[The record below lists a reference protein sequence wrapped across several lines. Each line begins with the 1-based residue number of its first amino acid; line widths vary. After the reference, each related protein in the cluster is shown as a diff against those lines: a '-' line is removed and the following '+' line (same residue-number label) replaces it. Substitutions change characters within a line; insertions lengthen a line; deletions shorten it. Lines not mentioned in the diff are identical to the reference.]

1 VDFNSHIPFFFNNF
15 SSQKNKT
22 VVISKL
28 WYCVFIVN
36 LFSVSLYG
44 QDISLY
50 QQYNGRYDF
59 TFIGNTLNPNENSY
73 MTVAQI
79 NTSSSAVLTLN
90 PNDVIENAFLY
101 WAGCGTGDFEVK
113 LNGQTITPDR
123 TFSHH
128 RTSVNMEL
136 DYFSTFTDITTQ
148 VQTTGNGT
156 YTLSDLDL
164 TSWLPYYF
172 RNRTNFGGWAII
184 IVYKNNALPLNQLNV
199 YDGLQVIPNQILI
212 TLNSLNVIDNQN
224 SKIGFLAWEGDVDI
238 ANGESLFI
246 NNNPISNPPLNPVSN
261 AFNGTNSFTN
271 ASNLYNMDLDVYD
284 LENNIQIGDTSANI
298 RMTSSQDIVMINAIV
313 TKLNSQ
319 LPDAVIAIDRVS
331 TECNSRG
338 VTLHYTVSNFEATA
352 DIPAH
357 IPIAI
362 YLNGTYIQST
372 QTQNLIPIDGSE
384 SGSVFIN
391 IPESVAIPFEIQL
404 VVDGDENQ
412 QGTIAELRE
421 NNNTFSQNILLY
433 TSEPLGTLNE
443 LVSCNEGY
451 SVGTFDFS
459 SYEMQIKQNPTDV
472 VTFYPTAIDL
482 QNETNAITNLS
493 NYVAPATPMS
503 IFVKVDNG
511 NCYNST
517 SFLLKTKKCKPI
529 VYNFISRN
537 NDGTNDTFR
546 IKGLRD
552 VFLNYK
558 LNVYNRWGKLVW
570 TGNNYTP
577 EWDGV
582 ADQGFIVNNKETT
595 NGTYYYSLELNDA
608 DYPTPLYGYL
618 YLSE

>member
-1 VDFNSHIPFFFNNF
+1 MN
-15 SSQKNKT
+15 T
-22 VVISKL
+22 KL

-36 LFSVSLYG
+36 LFSFSSFG

-59 TFIGNTLNPNENSY
+59 TFIGNTLNPNENSF
-73 MTVAQI
+73 MQVAQI
-79 NTSSSAVLTLN
+79 NTSSSAVLSLN
-90 PNDVIENAFLY
+90 PNDVIENAYLY
-101 WAGCGTGDFEVK
+101 WAGCGPGDFEVK
-113 LNGQTITPDR
+113 LNGQTIIPDR
-123 TFSHH
+123 TFSHQ
-128 RTSVNMEL
+128 RTSNGMALE
-136 DYFSTFTDITTQ
+136 YFSTFTDITNQ

-164 TSWLPYYF
+164 TPWVPYYF
-172 RNRTNFGGWAII
+172 QNRTNFGGWAII
-184 IVYKNNALPLNQLNV
+184 VIYKNNALPLNQLNV
-199 YDGLQVIPNQILI
+199 YDGFQVIPNQILI

-331 TECNSRG
+331 TECNSRA

-384 SGSVFIN
+384 SGAVLIN
-391 IPESVAIPFEIQL
+391 LPEGVTSPFEIQL
-404 VVDGDENQ
+404 VVDEDENHH
-412 QGTIAELRE
+412 GTIAELRE

-472 VTFYPTAIDL
+472 VTFYPSAIDL

-493 NYVAPATPMS
+493 NYVAPATPME

-511 NCYNST
+511 NCFNIT

-537 NDGTNDTFR
+537 NDGINDTFR

-582 ADQGFIVNNKETT
+582 ADQGFIVNNQETT

-608 DYPTPLYGYL
+608 EYPTPLYGYL

>member
-1 VDFNSHIPFFFNNF
+1 MN
-15 SSQKNKT
+15 T
-22 VVISKL
+22 KL

-36 LFSVSLYG
+36 LFSFSSFG

-59 TFIGNTLNPNENSY
+59 TFIGNTLNPNENSF
-73 MTVAQI
+73 MQVAQI
-79 NTSSSAVLTLN
+79 NTSSSAVLALN
-90 PNDVIENAFLY
+90 PNDVIENAYLY
-101 WAGCGTGDFEVK
+101 WAGCGPGDFEVK
-113 LNGQTITPDR
+113 LNGQTIIPDR
-123 TFSHH
+123 TFSHQ
-128 RTSVNMEL
+128 RTSNGMALE
-136 DYFSTFTDITTQ
+136 YFSTFTDITNQ

-164 TSWLPYYF
+164 TPWVPYYF
-172 RNRTNFGGWAII
+172 QNRTNFGGWAII
-184 IVYKNNALPLNQLNV
+184 VIYKNNALPLNQLNV
-199 YDGLQVIPNQILI
+199 YDGFQVIPNQILI

-331 TECNSRG
+331 TECNSRA

-384 SGSVFIN
+384 SGAVFIN
-391 IPESVAIPFEIQL
+391 LPEGVTSPFEIQL
-404 VVDGDENQ
+404 VVDEDENHH
-412 QGTIAELRE
+412 GTIAELRE
-421 NNNTFSQNILLY
+421 NNNTFFQNILLY
-433 TSEPLGTLNE
+433 TSEPLGSLSE

-472 VTFYPTAIDL
+472 VTFYPSAIDL
-482 QNETNAITNLS
+482 QNETNAITNPS
-493 NYVAPATPMS
+493 NYVAPATPME

-511 NCYNST
+511 NCFNIT

-537 NDGTNDTFR
+537 NDGINDTFR

-582 ADQGFIVNNKETT
+582 ADQGFIVNNQETT

>member
-1 VDFNSHIPFFFNNF
+1 V
-15 SSQKNKT
+15 
-22 VVISKL
+22 
-28 WYCVFIVN
+28 
-36 LFSVSLYG
+36 YG

-59 TFIGNTLNPNENSY
+59 TFIGNTLNPNENSF
-73 MTVAQI
+73 MQVAQI
-79 NTSSSAVLTLN
+79 NTSSSAVLALN
-90 PNDVIENAFLY
+90 PNDVIENAYLY
-101 WAGCGTGDFEVK
+101 WAGCGPGDFEVK
-113 LNGQTITPDR
+113 LNGQTIIPDR
-123 TFSHH
+123 TFSHQ
-128 RTSVNMEL
+128 RTMNGMALE
-136 DYFSTFTDITTQ
+136 YFSTFTDITNQ

-164 TSWLPYYF
+164 TPWVPYYF
-172 RNRTNFGGWAII
+172 QNRTNFGGWAII

-246 NNNPISNPPLNPVSN
+246 NNNPISNPPLNPVAN

-331 TECNSRG
+331 TECNSRA

-352 DIPAH
+352 EIPAN

-391 IPESVAIPFEIQL
+391 LPEGVTSPFEIQL
-404 VVDGDENQ
+404 VIDQDENQ

-433 TSEPLGTLNE
+433 TSEPLGTLSE
-443 LVSCNEGY
+443 LISCNEGY

-493 NYVAPATPMS
+493 NYVAAATPME

-511 NCYNST
+511 NCFNVT

-529 VYNFISRN
+529 VYNFVSMN
-537 NDGTNDTFR
+537 NDGVNDTFR

-570 TGNNYTP
+570 TGNNSTP

>member
-1 VDFNSHIPFFFNNF
+1 M
-15 SSQKNKT
+15 
-22 VVISKL
+22 ISKL
-28 WYCVFIVN
+28 LYCFFIAI
-36 LFSVSLYG
+36 LFSSSLYG

-59 TFIGNTLNPNENSY
+59 TFIGNTLNPNENSF
-73 MTVAQI
+73 MQVAQI
-79 NTSSSAVLTLN
+79 NTSSSAVLALN

-113 LNGQTITPDR
+113 LNGQTIIPDR
-123 TFSHH
+123 TFSHQ
-128 RTSVNMEL
+128 RTMNGMALE
-136 DYFSTFTDITTQ
+136 YFSTFTDITNQ

-164 TSWLPYYF
+164 MPWVPYYF
-172 RNRTNFGGWAII
+172 QNRTNFGGWAII
-184 IVYKNNALPLNQLNV
+184 IIYKNNALPLNQLNV
-199 YDGLQVIPNQILI
+199 YDGLQVVPNQILI

-238 ANGESLFI
+238 ANGESIFI
-246 NNNPISNPPLNPVSN
+246 NNNPISNPPLNPVAN

-271 ASNLYNMDLDVYD
+271 ASNLNNMDLDVYD
-284 LENNIQIGDTSANI
+284 LENNIQIGDTSATI

-319 LPDAVIAIDRVS
+319 LPDAIIAIDRVS
-331 TECNSRG
+331 TECNSRA

-352 DIPAH
+352 DIPANT
-357 IPIAI
+357 PIAI
-362 YLNGTYIQST
+362 YLNGTYLQST

-391 IPESVAIPFEIQL
+391 LPEGVTSPFEIQL
-404 VVDGDENQ
+404 VVDDNGNQ
-412 QGTIAELRE
+412 HGTLVELRE

-482 QNETNAITNLS
+482 QNETNAITDLN

-503 IFVKVDNG
+503 IFVKVDN
-511 NCYNST
+511 
-517 SFLLKTKKCKPI
+517 
-529 VYNFISRN
+529 
-537 NDGTNDTFR
+537 
-546 IKGLRD
+546 
-552 VFLNYK
+552 
-558 LNVYNRWGKLVW
+558 
-570 TGNNYTP
+570 
-577 EWDGV
+577 
-582 ADQGFIVNNKETT
+582 
-595 NGTYYYSLELNDA
+595 
-608 DYPTPLYGYL
+608 
-618 YLSE
+618 

>member
-1 VDFNSHIPFFFNNF
+1 MI
-15 SSQKNKT
+15 T
-22 VVISKL
+22 KL
-28 WYCVFIVN
+28 RYCVFIVY
-36 LFSVSLYG
+36 LFSFSAYG

-59 TFIGNTLNPNENSY
+59 TFIGNTLNPNENSF
-73 MTVAQI
+73 MSVAQI

-90 PNDVIENAFLY
+90 PDDVIENAYLY

-123 TFSHH
+123 TFSHQ
-128 RTSVNMEL
+128 RTSNGMDLE
-136 DYFSTFTDITTQ
+136 YFSTFTDITNQ

-164 TSWLPYYF
+164 TPWVPYYF
-172 RNRTNFGGWAII
+172 QNRTNFGGWAII
-184 IVYKNNALPLNQLNV
+184 IVYKNNGLPLNQLNV

-319 LPDAVIAIDRVS
+319 LPDAVIVIDRVS
-331 TECNSRG
+331 TECNSRA
-338 VTLHYTVSNFEATA
+338 VTLHYKVSNFEATA

-391 IPESVAIPFEIQL
+391 LPEGVMSPFEIQL
-404 VVDGDENQ
+404 VVDEDENQ

-433 TSEPLGTLNE
+433 SSEPLGTLKE

-459 SYEMQIKQNPTDV
+459 SYEIQIKQNPSDV
-472 VTFYPTAIDL
+472 VTFYPTALDL
-482 QNETNAITNLS
+482 QNETNAISNLS
-493 NYVAPATPMS
+493 NYVAPATPKE

-511 NCYNST
+511 SCFNST

-529 VYNFISRN
+529 VYNFVSMN
-537 NDGTNDTFR
+537 NDGVNDTFR

-570 TGNNYTP
+570 TGNNYSP

-582 ADQGFIVNNKETT
+582 ADQGFIINNKETT
-595 NGTYYYSLELNDA
+595 NGTYYYSLELNDV

>member
-1 VDFNSHIPFFFNNF
+1 M
-15 SSQKNKT
+15 Q
-22 VVISKL
+22 
-28 WYCVFIVN
+28 
-36 LFSVSLYG
+36 
-44 QDISLY
+44 
-50 QQYNGRYDF
+50 
-59 TFIGNTLNPNENSY
+59 
-73 MTVAQI
+73 VAQI
-79 NTSSSAVLTLN
+79 NTSSSAVLSLN
-90 PNDVIENAFLY
+90 PNDVIENAYLY
-101 WAGCGTGDFEVK
+101 WAGCGPGDFEVK

-123 TFSHH
+123 TFIHQ
-128 RTSVNMEL
+128 RTSNGMALE
-136 DYFSTFTDITTQ
+136 YFSTFTDITNQ

-164 TSWLPYYF
+164 TPWVPYYF
-172 RNRTNFGGWAII
+172 QNRTNFGGWAII

-199 YDGLQVIPNQILI
+199 YDGFQVIPNQILI

-331 TECNSRG
+331 TECNSRA

-384 SGSVFIN
+384 SGAVLIN
-391 IPESVAIPFEIQL
+391 LPEGVTSPFEIQL
-404 VVDGDENQ
+404 VVDEDENHH
-412 QGTIAELRE
+412 GTIAELRE

-472 VTFYPTAIDL
+472 VTFYPSAIDL

-493 NYVAPATPMS
+493 NYVAPATPME

-511 NCYNST
+511 NCFNIT

-537 NDGTNDTFR
+537 NDGINDTFR

-552 VFLNYK
+552 VF
-558 LNVYNRWGKLVW
+558 
-570 TGNNYTP
+570 
-577 EWDGV
+577 
-582 ADQGFIVNNKETT
+582 FFF
-595 NGTYYYSLELNDA
+595 
-608 DYPTPLYGYL
+608 
-618 YLSE
+618 

>member
-1 VDFNSHIPFFFNNF
+1 MN
-15 SSQKNKT
+15 
-22 VVISKL
+22 SKL

-36 LFSVSLYG
+36 LFSFSVYG

-79 NTSSSAVLTLN
+79 NTSSSAVLSLN

-128 RTSVNMEL
+128 RTSGNMEL

-148 VQTTGNGT
+148 VQTTGSGT

-164 TSWLPYYF
+164 MPWVPYYF
-172 RNRTNFGGWAII
+172 QNRTNFGGWAII
-184 IVYKNNALPLNQLNV
+184 IIYKNNALPLNQLNV

-331 TECNSRG
+331 TECNSRA

-352 DIPAH
+352 EIPAQ

-362 YLNGTYIQST
+362 YLNGTYIQSI

-384 SGSVFIN
+384 SGAVFIN
-391 IPESVAIPFEIQL
+391 LPEGVTSPFEIQL
-404 VVDGDENQ
+404 VVDEDENQ

-493 NYVAPATPMS
+493 NYVAPATPMG

-511 NCYNST
+511 NCFNIT

-537 NDGTNDTFR
+537 NDGINDTFR

-582 ADQGFIVNNKETT
+582 ADQGFIVNNQETT

-608 DYPTPLYGYL
+608 EYPTPLYGYL